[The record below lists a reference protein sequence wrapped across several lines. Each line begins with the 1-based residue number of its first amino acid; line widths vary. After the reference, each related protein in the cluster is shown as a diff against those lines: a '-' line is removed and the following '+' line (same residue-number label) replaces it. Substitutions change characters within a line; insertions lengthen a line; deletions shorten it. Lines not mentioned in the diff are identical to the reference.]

1 MKKKFLGKIIASIVA
16 VLIGISDISVAVAAE
31 QKNSIDAGKA
41 SASISPFFM
50 AITVCENNL
59 ILNSG
64 GRLTC
69 EGKTEVQYGY
79 IAGLTIELQQY
90 DEQWN
95 TIKTWDASDSLF
107 VSLSKDW
114 YVMSGYQYRL
124 KVTHTAMESDSTVIE
139 TSISYSETVTYE

>member
-1 MKKKFLGKIIASIVA
+1 MKKKYLGKVVVSVMV
-16 VLIGISDISVAVAAE
+16 VLICLSGISVSAAE
-31 QKNSIDAGKA
+31 QKNAIDSGKVNA
-41 SASISPFFM
+41 PISPYFL
-50 AITVCENNL
+50 AITRCGNSLV
-59 ILNSG
+59 LNSG

>member
-1 MKKKFLGKIIASIVA
+1 MKKKYLGKVVVSVMV
-16 VLIGISDISVAVAAE
+16 VLICLSGISVSAAE
-31 QKNSIDAGKA
+31 QKNAIDSGKVNA
-41 SASISPFFM
+41 PISPYFL
-50 AITVCENNL
+50 AITRCENNL

-124 KVTHTAMESDSTVIE
+124 KLTHTAMESDLTVIE

>member
-1 MKKKFLGKIIASIVA
+1 MKKKYLGKVVVSVMV
-16 VLIGISDISVAVAAE
+16 VLICLSGISVSAAE
-31 QKNSIDAGKA
+31 QKNAIDSGKVNA
-41 SASISPFFM
+41 PISPYFL
-50 AITVCENNL
+50 AITRCENNL